1 VQRERAHGAH
11 LTRSSKMSA
20 ESLLVVCAP
29 VNLLKHIFKLLKTP
43 LIIAVISPQDF
54 DFSMLRQAHIFT
66 KVHLKAA
73 NVQYT

>member
-1 VQRERAHGAH
+1 MQRERAHGAH

-43 LIIAVISPQDF
+43 LIIAVISPTL
-54 DFSMLRQAHIFT
+54 SLWVTHMCISVLCLPACEALT
-66 KVHLKAA
+66 
-73 NVQYT
+73 